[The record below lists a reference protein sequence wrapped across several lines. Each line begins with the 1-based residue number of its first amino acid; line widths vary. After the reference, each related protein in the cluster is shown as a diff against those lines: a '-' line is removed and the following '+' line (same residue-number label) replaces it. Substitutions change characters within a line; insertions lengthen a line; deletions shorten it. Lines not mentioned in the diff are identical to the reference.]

1 MVFVFSVLFCFKKKN
16 VKKNDVWQLIEKIF
30 IQTICVVLDQV
41 LSLTVVSNVLLTHL
55 PPRIL

>member
-1 MVFVFSVLFCFKKKN
+1 MVFVFSVLICFKKK
-16 VKKNDVWQLIEKIF
+16 KNDYVWQLKEKTF
-30 IQTICVVLDQV
+30 SFKRSVVLDQV